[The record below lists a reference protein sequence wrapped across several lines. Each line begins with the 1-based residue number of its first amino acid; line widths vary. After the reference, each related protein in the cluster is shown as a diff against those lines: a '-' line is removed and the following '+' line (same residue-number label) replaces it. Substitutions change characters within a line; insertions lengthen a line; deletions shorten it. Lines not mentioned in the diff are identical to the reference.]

1 MEFGANSRITLS
13 NSEREW
19 LPVDLRLFANAPDLN
34 RYLSQAS
41 LCETSDGLIIAV
53 PTSFQVNGLRRH
65 IAGLEKAFRCSIAS
79 IEVDKSKAPPRS
91 REDAKASLSVVA
103 TNQNFVGANQPP
115 IPFEPLS
122 IVEKNPMQTVVKE
135 SEKRLQA
142 PDLLTNNVFDQ
153 ARMLIQQWANTV
165 NERSHSTCIW
175 VHGHAGSGKTSQLK
189 QLHEM
194 VRMDKRLT
202 HVDTLSFFTEWRE
215 ALQTKTTP
223 RFIKKYRTDTDVLIL
238 ENIEELRGKHKTQEE
253 VLFTISSI
261 FDRGGAVAVSSS
273 EHPQSL
279 REALNPQLFSRLFSG
294 MCVELPRPDRA
305 FMEQLWR
312 RLVEQFSV
320 GSWPVDLRAA
330 EKLYSIRVD
339 SARVAHTLCIN
350 AIARLSLNQCLKLE
364 DIHSLEAQHCMQK
377 TALSAGESPLTLLE
391 QVAKACGVSAS
402 AIKGGVRRSDVA
414 IARRFACLAL
424 SRFLGLT
431 NSAIAVYVE
440 KDPSTISHALKT
452 IENELESDRHIAKQ
466 WNWICSQLGR
476 GE

>member
-1 MEFGANSRITLS
+1 M
-13 NSEREW
+13 
-19 LPVDLRLFANAPDLN
+19 FADSPDLN
-34 RYLSQAS
+34 RYLLNAS
-41 LCETSDGLIIAV
+41 LKETDDGIVIGV
-53 PTSFQVNGLRRH
+53 PTSFQMNGLRRH
-65 IAGLEKAFRCSIAS
+65 ISGLEKALRCSVIG
-79 IEVDKSKAPPRS
+79 IEVAKLSPPRT
-91 REDAKASLSVVA
+91 REDSRAALSVVA
-103 TNQNFVGANQPP
+103 TNQNFVATKQSP

-122 IVEKNPMQTVVKE
+122 IVEKNPMQTVQKE
-135 SEKRLQA
+135 SEKRLTA
-142 PDLLTNNVFDQ
+142 PELLTSNVFDQ
-153 ARMLIQQWANTV
+153 ARLLIDQWAHGV
-165 NERSHSTCIW
+165 NDHPYSTTCLW
-175 VHGHAGSGKTSQLK
+175 VHGHAGSGKTSQLR
-189 QLHEM
+189 QLHELI
-194 VRMDKRLT
+194 RMDKRIT
-202 HVDTLSFFTEWRE
+202 HVDTMSFFTEWRE

-223 RFIKKYRTDTDVLIL
+223 RFVKKYRTDTDVLIL

-279 REALNPQLFSRLFSG
+279 REAINPQLFSRLFSG
-294 MCVELPRPDRA
+294 MCVELPRPDRS

-312 RLVEQFSV
+312 KLVDQFSV

-364 DIHSLEAQHCMQK
+364 DIHSLEAQHCKQK
-377 TALSAGESPLTLLE
+377 SALSAGESPLTLLE

-440 KDPSTISHALKT
+440 KDPSTICHALKT
-452 IENELESDRHIAKQ
+452 IEKELESDRHIAKQ

-476 GE
+476 E

>member
-1 MEFGANSRITLS
+1 MEFVAKSRIALS

-19 LPVDLRLFANAPDLN
+19 SPIDLGLFANSPDLN
-34 RYLSQAS
+34 RYLNQAS
-41 LCETSDGLIIAV
+41 LCETSDGLVICV

-65 IAGLEKAFRCSIAS
+65 VSGLERILKRSIAS
-79 IEVDKSKAPPRS
+79 IEMDKSKAPPRTREES
-91 REDAKASLSVVA
+91 RAALSLVA
-103 TNQNFVGANQPP
+103 TNQNFVATKQSL

-122 IVEKNPMQTVVKE
+122 IVDKNPMQSVQKE
-135 SEKRLQA
+135 VEKRQAA
-142 PDLLTNNVFDQ
+142 PDLLMGNIFDQ
-153 ARMLIQQWANTV
+153 ARLLIEQWSNTV
-165 NERSHSTCIW
+165 NDRNSATCLW
-175 VHGHAGSGKTSQLK
+175 VHGHAGSGKTSHLR
-189 QLHEM
+189 QLHQQI
-194 VRMDKRLT
+194 RMDKRLT

-223 RFIKKYRTDTDVLIL
+223 RFIKKYRTDTDLLIL

-279 REALNPQLFSRLFSG
+279 REALSPQLFSRLFSG
-294 MCVELPRPDRA
+294 MCVELPRPDRP

-377 TALSAGESPLTLLE
+377 SAISAGESPLTLLE

-414 IARRFACLAL
+414 IARRFACLSL

-431 NSAIAVYVE
+431 NSAIAVYLE
-440 KDPSTISHALKT
+440 KDPSTICHALKT
-452 IENELESDRHIAKQ
+452 IEKELESDRHIAKQ

-476 GE
+476 E